1 MVKNSSAR
9 GELQATKPAALDGGT
24 RSLVQDLIDD
34 GVYKPKHSIM
44 TIDLQPKVQGNFNK
58 VKPKNYVEASE

>member
-1 MVKNSSAR
+1 MIKNSSAR
-9 GELQATKPAALDGGT
+9 GELQGVKPGAGDGGP

-44 TIDLQPKVQGNFNK
+44 TIDLQPKVQGNFRSGK
-58 VKPKNYVEASE
+58 AKK